1 LAKQIVLLSGRVSS
15 GKSTLCTN
23 LVQRFGVHP
32 VKTKDVIARLAVEI
46 EHERGAMQDYGEL
59 LDRRTKGGWVRD
71 ELTRVT
77 ETLDDD
83 AVIVVDAVRIANQIE
98 SVRKAYGHR
107 VFHIHLEAPED
118 VLAKRYKKRKHEK
131 NFKEFS
137 TYAKVLENKT
147 EQQVETL
154 ADIADVVIKTDRCTK
169 ADVVVRAASH
179 LGLYGREYLR
189 LVDVLVGGEY
199 GSEGKGHIA
208 SYLAGEYD
216 LLVRVGGPNAGH
228 KVFEDPVPYTHH
240 QLPSGTRFSEARL
253 LIGPGAVVNAEK
265 LLKEIADCNVDR
277 ERLSIDPQV
286 MIITKDDIAAE
297 EGLVKSIGS
306 TGQGVGNATARRI
319 LKRGDDGL
327 KLARHIPELRP
338 FIRPACDVLDKAFF
352 ERKRV
357 FVEGT
362 QGTGLSLF
370 HGHYPHV
377 TSRDTTVA
385 GCLSEAGISPS
396 RVRRVVMV
404 VRSYPIRVQDP
415 SKSTSG
421 PMSQEL
427 KWTEI
432 SRRSRVPLSE
442 LQKTEKT
449 STTNRKRRVGEFD
462 WELLRKAASL
472 NGPTDI
478 ALTFSDYISV
488 ANRNAR
494 RFEQLSEE
502 TIRFIEEVERVAGAP
517 VSLIS
522 TRFES
527 RSIIDRRAWYA

>member
-1 LAKQIVLLSGRVSS
+1 MAKQIVLLSGRVSS
-15 GKSTLCTN
+15 GKSTLSTN

-32 VKTKDVIARLAVEI
+32 LKTKDMIARLAGEI

-71 ELTRVT
+71 ELTRIT
-77 ETLDDD
+77 ESLEEN
-83 AVIVVDAVRIANQIE
+83 AVVVVDAVRIADQIE
-98 SVRKAYGHR
+98 AVRKAYGHR
-107 VFHIHLEAPED
+107 VFHIHLEAPEH
-118 VLAKRYKKRKHEK
+118 VLASRYKSRKREKH
-131 NFKEFS
+131 FKEFAS
-137 TYAKVLENKT
+137 YAQVLENPT
-147 EQQVETL
+147 ERQVESL
-154 ADIADVVIKTDRCTK
+154 AAIADVVIKTDRCTK
-169 ADVVVRAASH
+169 NDVVTRAACH

-228 KVFEDPVPYTHH
+228 KVFEDPFPYTHH

-253 LIGPGAVVNAEK
+253 MIGPGAVVNAEK
-265 LLKEIADCNVDR
+265 LLKEISECKVDAD
-277 ERLSIDPQV
+277 RLSIDPQV
-286 MIITKDDIAAE
+286 MIIGKADILAE
-297 EGLVKSIGS
+297 ERLVKSIGS

-319 LKRGDDGL
+319 LNRGEDST
-327 KLARHIPELRP
+327 KLARDIPELKP

-352 ERKRV
+352 QRKRV

-362 QGTGLSLF
+362 QGTGLSLY
-370 HGHYPHV
+370 HGSYPHV

-396 RVRRVVMV
+396 RVRRVIMV

-427 KWTEI
+427 SWRGI
-432 SRRSRVPLSE
+432 SRRSGVSLSE
-442 LQKTEKT
+442 LQDKEKT
-449 STTNRKRRVGEFD
+449 STTDRRRRVGEFD

-478 ALTFSDYISV
+478 ALTFSDYV
-488 ANRNAR
+488 RVENRNAR

-502 TIRFIEEVERVAGAP
+502 TIRFIEEIERVAGAP

-522 TRFES
+522 TRFKS
-527 RSIIDRRAWYA
+527 RSIIDRRSWYA